1 MLSRANR
8 ITAARHGVLRMAQRQ
23 LSAPAATTLYR
34 TTRGG
39 QQGVPFDEA
48 VLQGLGHDGGLFVP
62 ETIPT
67 FSLEELES
75 WRSLSYEEVAYKVMS
90 LYIGPDMIP
99 AADLKDIIKR
109 SYSTFRPPDA
119 EPMHLP
125 HSDDVNGRVTPT
137 RPITDGMHTLELYH
151 GPTFAFKDVALQF
164 LGNLFEHL
172 LKQRP
177 GARITV
183 LGATSGDTGSSAI
196 HGPRGKKS
204 IDCFIMYPEGR
215 TSRTQEL
222 QMITVTD
229 SNIHNIALGGTFD
242 DCQAIVKASFN
253 DKAFRDRN
261 QLAAVNSINWA
272 RILAQQ
278 VYYVYAYLRVTAAGD
293 ATAGKKVSFTVPTGN
308 FGDILAGYY
317 AKHMGLPVDQMVVA
331 TNRNDILDRFF
342 TKGDYSLSPNGV
354 AETITPSMDIGISSN
369 FERFLFHRLGE
380 NTDEMAALMK
390 NFESTGDLKPSKA
403 LLEASRAEMD
413 SASVPDE
420 EILTTIADV
429 YKEGNGY
436 TLDPH
441 SAIGVAAARKAR
453 KPNATDVPMIVL
465 ACAHWAKFPDAN
477 KAALGAEK
485 AGKLTVPP
493 ILAGLHKLESRV
505 KSLPNGVPIVQGFVE
520 ETMAARAGT
529 GAQAAGGKAQT
540 A

>member
-1 MLSRANR
+1 M
-8 ITAARHGVLRMAQRQ
+8 
-23 LSAPAATTLYR
+23 
-34 TTRGG
+34 
-39 QQGVPFDEA
+39 
-48 VLQGLGHDGGLFVP
+48 
-62 ETIPT
+62 
-67 FSLEELES
+67 
-75 WRSLSYEEVAYKVMS
+75 
-90 LYIGPDMIP
+90 
-99 AADLKDIIKR
+99 
-109 SYSTFRPPDA
+109 
-119 EPMHLP
+119 
-125 HSDDVNGRVTPT
+125 
-137 RPITDGMHTLELYH
+137 TD
-151 GPTFAFKDVALQF
+151 P
-164 LGNLFEHL
+164 
-172 LKQRP
+172 
-177 GARITV
+177 
-183 LGATSGDTGSSAI
+183 
-196 HGPRGKKS
+196 
-204 IDCFIMYPEGR
+204 
-215 TSRTQEL
+215 
-222 QMITVTD
+222 
-229 SNIHNIALGGTFD
+229 NIHNISLHGTFD

-390 NFESTGDLKPSKA
+390 NFESTGGARLPPASAATSAPPPPRPPPPPPPPPPPSRPQAVEGAPRGVACGDGLGVRPRRGDPHDDRRRVQRGQRLHARPA
-403 LLEASRAEMD
+403 LGDRRGRRAEGAEAERD
-413 SASVPDE
+413 RRADDRPRVRALGQVPRRQQGRPRRR
-420 EILTTIADV
+420 
-429 YKEGNGY
+429 EGARETRDWPRRPPPPAGAA
-436 TLDPH
+436 P
-441 SAIGVAAARKAR
+441 AAARR
-453 KPNATDVPMIVL
+453 PR
-465 ACAHWAKFPDAN
+465 FPAS
-477 KAALGAEK
+477 LTPLPPPPSSQ

>member
-1 MLSRANR
+1 MLVRHASRR
-8 ITAARHGVLRMAQRQ
+8 VARPLASYARAM
-23 LSAPAATTLYR
+23 STTKYR
-34 TTRGG
+34 TTRGA
-39 QQGVPFDEA
+39 QKDVDFASA
-48 VLQGLGHDGGLFVP
+48 VLQGLGADGGLFVP
-62 ETIPT
+62 QDLPKI
-67 FSLEELES
+67 SAAELES
-75 WRSLSYEEVAYKVMS
+75 WRSATYEDVAYGVMS
-90 LYIGPDMIP
+90 KYITEDVMP
-99 AADLKDIIKR
+99 AAKLKDIIKR
-109 SYSTFRPPDA
+109 SYGTFRPP
-119 EPMHLP
+119 
-125 HSDDVNGRVTPT
+125 SDDPITPGDHTDGKHGRVTPV
-137 RPITDGMHTLELYH
+137 RELPGDNMHVLELYH

-164 LGNLFEHL
+164 LGNLFEAL
-172 LKQRP
+172 LEDRP
-177 GARITV
+177 GMRITV

-196 HGPRGKKS
+196 HGLRGKKNVE
-204 IDCFIMYPEGR
+204 CFIMYPEGR

-229 SNIHNIALGGTFD
+229 PNIHNISLHGTFD

>member
-1 MLSRANR
+1 M
-8 ITAARHGVLRMAQRQ
+8 
-23 LSAPAATTLYR
+23 
-34 TTRGG
+34 
-39 QQGVPFDEA
+39 
-48 VLQGLGHDGGLFVP
+48 
-62 ETIPT
+62 
-67 FSLEELES
+67 
-75 WRSLSYEEVAYKVMS
+75 
-90 LYIGPDMIP
+90 
-99 AADLKDIIKR
+99 
-109 SYSTFRPPDA
+109 
-119 EPMHLP
+119 
-125 HSDDVNGRVTPT
+125 
-137 RPITDGMHTLELYH
+137 TD
-151 GPTFAFKDVALQF
+151 P
-164 LGNLFEHL
+164 
-172 LKQRP
+172 
-177 GARITV
+177 
-183 LGATSGDTGSSAI
+183 
-196 HGPRGKKS
+196 
-204 IDCFIMYPEGR
+204 
-215 TSRTQEL
+215 
-222 QMITVTD
+222 
-229 SNIHNIALGGTFD
+229 NIHNISLHGTFD

-390 NFESTGDLKPSKA
+390 NFESTGGARAPPRLRFHRLRLHFHIHLHLLRPLCRLPSFRPQAVEGAPRGVACGDGLGVRPRRGDPHDDRRRVQRGQRLHARPA
-403 LLEASRAEMD
+403 LGDRRGRRAEGEEAERD
-413 SASVPDE
+413 RRADDRPRVRALGQVPRRQQGRPRRR
-420 EILTTIADV
+420 
-429 YKEGNGY
+429 EGARETRRATHRRPPPPAGAA
-436 TLDPH
+436 P
-441 SAIGVAAARKAR
+441 AAARRVRSPASLT
-453 KPNATDVPMIVL
+453 PLPPPPL
-465 ACAHWAKFPDAN
+465 SSQ
-477 KAALGAEK
+477 

-505 KSLPNGVPIVQGFVE
+505 KSLPNGVSIVQGFVE

>member
-1 MLSRANR
+1 M
-8 ITAARHGVLRMAQRQ
+8 
-23 LSAPAATTLYR
+23 
-34 TTRGG
+34 
-39 QQGVPFDEA
+39 
-48 VLQGLGHDGGLFVP
+48 
-62 ETIPT
+62 
-67 FSLEELES
+67 
-75 WRSLSYEEVAYKVMS
+75 
-90 LYIGPDMIP
+90 
-99 AADLKDIIKR
+99 
-109 SYSTFRPPDA
+109 
-119 EPMHLP
+119 
-125 HSDDVNGRVTPT
+125 
-137 RPITDGMHTLELYH
+137 TD
-151 GPTFAFKDVALQF
+151 P
-164 LGNLFEHL
+164 
-172 LKQRP
+172 
-177 GARITV
+177 
-183 LGATSGDTGSSAI
+183 
-196 HGPRGKKS
+196 
-204 IDCFIMYPEGR
+204 
-215 TSRTQEL
+215 
-222 QMITVTD
+222 
-229 SNIHNIALGGTFD
+229 NIHNISLHGTFD

-390 NFESTGDLKPSKA
+390 VRAMRPRRAHLPHPTPLSILPHLPFLSPAQNFESTGDLKPSKA

-485 AGKLTVPP
+485 VSERRTRRTAAPRRPRAPPPPPPDRPLVPRRSPFLPSPLSSQAGKLTVPP

-529 GAQAAGGKAQT
+529 GAQAAPGKAQT

>member
-1 MLSRANR
+1 M
-8 ITAARHGVLRMAQRQ
+8 
-23 LSAPAATTLYR
+23 
-34 TTRGG
+34 
-39 QQGVPFDEA
+39 
-48 VLQGLGHDGGLFVP
+48 
-62 ETIPT
+62 
-67 FSLEELES
+67 
-75 WRSLSYEEVAYKVMS
+75 
-90 LYIGPDMIP
+90 
-99 AADLKDIIKR
+99 
-109 SYSTFRPPDA
+109 
-119 EPMHLP
+119 
-125 HSDDVNGRVTPT
+125 
-137 RPITDGMHTLELYH
+137 TD
-151 GPTFAFKDVALQF
+151 P
-164 LGNLFEHL
+164 
-172 LKQRP
+172 
-177 GARITV
+177 
-183 LGATSGDTGSSAI
+183 
-196 HGPRGKKS
+196 
-204 IDCFIMYPEGR
+204 
-215 TSRTQEL
+215 
-222 QMITVTD
+222 
-229 SNIHNIALGGTFD
+229 NIHNISLHGTFD

-390 NFESTGDLKPSKA
+390 VRAMRPASHTHLPHAASPTPPLAHPAPSAPPFAELRVDGRPQAVEGAPRGVACGDGLGVRPRRGDPHDDRRRVQRGQRLHARPA
-403 LLEASRAEMD
+403 LGDRRGRRAEGAEAERD
-413 SASVPDE
+413 RRADDRPRVRALGQVPRRQQGRPRRREGERETPDTHPRPRRPRAPPPPPPDGPPASP
-420 EILTTIADV
+420 
-429 YKEGNGY
+429 
-436 TLDPH
+436 
-441 SAIGVAAARKAR
+441 
-453 KPNATDVPMIVL
+453 
-465 ACAHWAKFPDAN
+465 
-477 KAALGAEK
+477 AALTPHFPPLHPQ